1 VEEDINLMESKKLLS
16 EAFVDPED
24 GSKRINFEF
33 NFSKIFDINKE
44 LKDQFMNGF
53 LIFLHK
59 SEP

>member
-1 VEEDINLMESKKLLS
+1 MESKKLLS